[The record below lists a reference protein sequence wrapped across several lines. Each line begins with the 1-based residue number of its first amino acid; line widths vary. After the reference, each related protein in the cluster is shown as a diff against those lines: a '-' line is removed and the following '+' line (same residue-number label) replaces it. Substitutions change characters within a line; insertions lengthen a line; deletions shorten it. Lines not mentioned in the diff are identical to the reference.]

1 MSTRAMVLLVL
12 GVVLFVIGWA
22 ALISGVEFKMCSSY
36 VQVPSQFVGRLS
48 PSYSEWY
55 YWRNVVVNLSN
66 VFIRAGAP
74 FSYRFSV
81 NQTVGYI
88 YIELEGDVKK
98 ENFSGFLS
106 ILNTLTNETV
116 VYTTLSPEKSVA
128 GRGLNTTLFFMKSL
142 DPGNYTLTLKLD
154 SDAEIKKLLIH
165 GPSSREVT
173 VQAIEITLTPSEN
186 GYEQIKIDY
195 VCGVDF
201 SRALT
206 ASTLVGLGVA
216 AIMAGA
222 LLEAYRK
229 PYRIGEVGKK
239 TAKRR

>member
-1 MSTRAMVLLVL
+1 
-12 GVVLFVIGWA
+12 
-22 ALISGVEFKMCSSY
+22 
-36 VQVPSQFVGRLS
+36 
-48 PSYSEWY
+48 
-55 YWRNVVVNLSN
+55 
-66 VFIRAGAP
+66 
-74 FSYRFSV
+74 
-81 NQTVGYI
+81 
-88 YIELEGDVKK
+88 
-98 ENFSGFLS
+98 
-106 ILNTLTNETV
+106 
-116 VYTTLSPEKSVA
+116 
-128 GRGLNTTLFFMKSL
+128 
-142 DPGNYTLTLKLD
+142 
-154 SDAEIKKLLIH
+154 
-165 GPSSREVT
+165 